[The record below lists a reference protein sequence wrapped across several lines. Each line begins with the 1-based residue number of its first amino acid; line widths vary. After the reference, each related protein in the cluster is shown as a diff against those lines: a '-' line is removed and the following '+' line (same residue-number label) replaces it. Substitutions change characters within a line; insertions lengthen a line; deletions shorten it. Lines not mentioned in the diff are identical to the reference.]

1 MFLFLF
7 SHASIGPRV
16 PRGPHKN
23 DKARDEKSVKKEER
37 EKKKN
42 FDRKPFWG
50 SITAFSLA
58 ASWVE
63 LSINIYWANLFAGAA
78 WKRLSLGLDSFSL
91 FIFFWFIFWFYVVDV
106 MDFFFLQSFTLPW
119 SMKVIAVLFTRFI
132 IFNGWSCCSVL
143 VWTESPGAYICR
155 EYRWNERN
163 LIASES
169 WKTLTVL
176 IYLFFQNGLVLFKK

>member
-23 DKARDEKSVKKEER
+23 DKARDEKSVKKGER
-37 EKKKN
+37 KN
-42 FDRKPFWG
+42 SDREPFWG

-106 MDFFFLQSFTLPW
+106 MDFFFCNHLRFHGQWKW
-119 SMKVIAVLFTRFI
+119 SQFCLLDSSSSRDEVVVVYLCEPNIQEH
-132 IFNGWSCCSVL
+132 IFVVNIDGM
-143 VWTESPGAYICR
+143 R
-155 EYRWNERN
+155 E
-163 LIASES
+163 I
-169 WKTLTVL
+169 
-176 IYLFFQNGLVLFKK
+176 

>member
-23 DKARDEKSVKKEER
+23 DKARDEKSVKKER
-37 EKKKN
+37 EKKN
-42 FDRKPFWG
+42 SNRKPFWG

-91 FIFFWFIFWFYVVDV
+91 FIFFWFIFGFYVVDV
-106 MDFFFLQSFTLPW
+106 IGIFFCNHLRFHGQWKW
-119 SMKVIAVLFTRFI
+119 SQFCLLDSSSSREEVVLHLWEPNNREHIFVVNINETREI
-132 IFNGWSCCSVL
+132 
-143 VWTESPGAYICR
+143 
-155 EYRWNERN
+155 
-163 LIASES
+163 
-169 WKTLTVL
+169 
-176 IYLFFQNGLVLFKK
+176 